1 MQANLQKDMTIDT
14 EKLDLER
21 DKLEAQTSIDLM
33 KVAADADK
41 QKNADAMGMLKE
53 NITSSREAMKQQS
66 TERIARQNAQ
76 SKRNGKTTNS
86 N

>member
-1 MQANLQKDMTIDT
+1 
-14 EKLDLER
+14 
-21 DKLEAQTSIDLM
+21 M

-41 QKNADAMGMLKE
+41 QQNADAMSMLKE

-66 TERIARQNAQ
+66 TERIARQNAR